1 MTCPTFVI
9 LAQEQTAFGGL
20 ARCVVLGRSLDTMI
34 DRVPHDVREKIFD
47 GFDNRL
53 VELDLLPF
61 HIDARKSF
69 TAANNS

>member
-1 MTCPTFVI
+1 
-9 LAQEQTAFGGL
+9 
-20 ARCVVLGRSLDTMI
+20 MI
-34 DRVPHDVREKIFD
+34 DRVPHDVRVKIFD